1 MNATNPFVETLL
13 LLRLYRLIDTSIIF
27 LFISRIKLMKKL
39 TPFLISSL
47 LLFGAVA
54 CDTASKTADSAPN
67 NPNEAAQA
75 PSPAAT
81 EAAQQDAQSD
91 VRRRQLN
98 EDIRA
103 REQRHQVTGGDSTN
117 RAKGDLA
124 SEVRSKLEAN
134 IPNGQLTV
142 TAEDNGTV
150 TVGGTVNNQQQLAKI
165 EPLSKQIKGVK
176 NVVVKAQVTPPK
188 S

>member
-13 LLRLYRLIDTSIIF
+13 LLRLYRLIDTSTIC
-27 LFISRIKLMKKL
+27 LFISRIELMKKL

-47 LLFGAVA
+47 LLFGTAA

-67 NPNEAAQA
+67 NPNEVAQA
-75 PSPAAT
+75 PSPQAT
-81 EAAQQDAQSD
+81 QAAQQDAQSD
-91 VRRRQLN
+91 VRRKQLN

-103 REQRHQVTGGDSTN
+103 REQRNDATGGGTD

-134 IPNGQLTV
+134 IPNGQLV
-142 TAEDNGTV
+142 VKAENNGTV
-150 TVGGTVNNQQQLAKI
+150 TIGGTVNNQQQLAKI
-165 EPLSKQIKGVK
+165 EPLAKQIKGVK
-176 NVVVKAQVTPPK
+176 NVVVKAQVKPPN